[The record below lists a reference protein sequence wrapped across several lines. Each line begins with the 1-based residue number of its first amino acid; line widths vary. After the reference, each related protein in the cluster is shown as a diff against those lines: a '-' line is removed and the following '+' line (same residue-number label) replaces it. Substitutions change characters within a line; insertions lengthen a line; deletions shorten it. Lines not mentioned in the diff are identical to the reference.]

1 MASSGPSEE
10 LGVSTGELDSVV
22 QDTEF
27 FRSLVENG
35 SDAIVSIDEH
45 STILYANESVERVF
59 GYRPE
64 ELIGEKLT
72 TIMPDRFHRNHLDAI
87 GRYIETGERTLN
99 WNDIELPAEHR
110 SGEEIPLS
118 ITFEEHSY
126 EGERVFSGIMRDIS
140 DRVQREEELERQNER
155 LERFA
160 SIVSHDIREPLQTA
174 RATLAVAR
182 AGDESALDELDDVF
196 DRMDALVGDVLTL
209 AKEGETVGETDP
221 VDLEGVVRDAWGTTD
236 AGDASLA
243 VDDDLPTVA
252 ADRERLRTLLENLFR
267 NSVEHGSTGNRTES
281 GDSVEHGSTGSR
293 PETDDSEGSENPRA
307 DGDAVDSVEHGST
320 GNRPKAGDS
329 VEHGSTGSRPEADDS
344 EGSENP
350 RADGDAVDSVE
361 HGSTGSR
368 PEADDSVEHGS
379 PVGGVTIRVE
389 TLDDDPGFVVA
400 DDGPGFGDA
409 DTERL
414 FEYGYTTSESGTG
427 FGLSIVD
434 EVARAHGWIM
444 TATTGEDGGARFEV
458 RTR

>member
-10 LGVSTGELDSVV
+10 LSVSTGELDSVV

-72 TIMPDRFHRNHLDAI
+72 TIMPDRFHRMHLDAI
-87 GRYIETGERTLN
+87 DRYIETGERELN

-110 SGEEIPLS
+110 DGEEIPLS

-126 EGERVFSGIMRDIS
+126 EGKRVFSGIMRDIS
-140 DRVQREEELERQNER
+140 DRVHREEELERQNDR

-160 SIVSHDIREPLQTA
+160 SIVSHDLRDPLQTA

-182 AGDESALDELDDVF
+182 AGDEAALDELDDVF

-209 AKEGETVGETDP
+209 AKQGETVGEADSI
-221 VDLEGVVRDAWGTTD
+221 DLAGVVADAWDTTD
-236 AGDASLA
+236 SGAASL
-243 VDDDLPTVA
+243 VVGDDLPTVS

-267 NSVEHGSTGNRTES
+267 NAVEHGSTGNRAQPGDSEVSETPRETGEA
-281 GDSVEHGSTGSR
+281 GDSVEHSSTSSR
-293 PETDDSEGSENPRA
+293 SETDDSEGSKIPRA
-307 DGDAVDSVEHGST
+307 DGEAVDSVEHGT
-320 GNRPKAGDS
+320 
-329 VEHGSTGSRPEADDS
+329 DD
-344 EGSENP
+344 
-350 RADGDAVDSVE
+350 D
-361 HGSTGSR
+361 
-368 PEADDSVEHGS
+368 
-379 PVGGVTIRVE
+379 VTVRVE
-389 TLDDDPGFVVA
+389 ALDGGGFAVA

-409 DTERL
+409 ETARL
-414 FEYGYTTSESGTG
+414 FDYGYTTSDGGTG

-434 EVARAHGWIM
+434 EVARAHGWTV
-444 TATTGEDGGARFEV
+444 TATTGDDGGARFEV
-458 RTR
+458 ETR